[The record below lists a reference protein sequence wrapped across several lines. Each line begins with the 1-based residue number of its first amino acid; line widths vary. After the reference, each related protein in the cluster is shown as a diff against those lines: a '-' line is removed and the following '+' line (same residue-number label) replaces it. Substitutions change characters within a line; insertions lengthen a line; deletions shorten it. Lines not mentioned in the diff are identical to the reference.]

1 MNKRQKKKFEKKLRC
16 KKYCNV
22 RRERIMMRV
31 NKYALKL
38 NLSKNDAFNMVY
50 IVDSKRMDLKHP
62 LKIQLLANCVPVS
75 SSFDNVDKD
84 ATMIADNKN
93 KVVTLE
99 WGDNHE

>member
-1 MNKRQKKKFEKKLRC
+1 
-16 KKYCNV
+16 
-22 RRERIMMRV
+22 
-31 NKYALKL
+31 
-38 NLSKNDAFNMVY
+38 
-50 IVDSKRMDLKHP
+50 MDLKHP

-84 ATMIADNKN
+84 ATMITDNKN